1 MNTIKKHSFLEP
13 TGFKNV
19 KFVLGKAGTG
29 KTTSIL
35 NSLKDL
41 GQSPKIL
48 CIAYTHS
55 AVENLRSKSE
65 NRFKYMT
72 IHKYLKLPINKIIY
86 RKLKEYERFD
96 YIVIDEVSLIPLNII
111 DILFNL
117 TNYFKETKF
126 IFIGDL
132 LQLPCINK
140 DKKLLN
146 IGPKAL
152 KKYPGFKNVVSNL
165 ENCLKLVLYL
175 NDTIY
180 FNEYFMNN
188 DKMILTYNYRNNE
201 YVQSI
206 INELIYCFYF
216 EELKENIKKYIINI
230 NELYTTTGQSPYK
243 DYVKLASRYKYLKT
257 LYSVSNI
264 MKDDEKCVNCK
275 IGEIFIKNGD
285 ILVANENIE
294 DMELVNGEEYIIKDV
309 DDELLMF
316 NIKKFLPYNYLTIH
330 KSQGKTLDKI
340 VVCIDDLFE
349 ISMFYTA
356 LTRAKTDIKLISLKS
371 SEGIEKEIEKIKDNN
386 VLFNILNNVLYC
398 C

>member
-1 MNTIKKHSFLEP
+1 MTERNI
-13 TGFKNV
+13 

-29 KTTSIL
+29 KTTTIL
-35 NSLKDL
+35 NSLVNFN
-41 GQSPKIL
+41 SVL

-65 NRFKYMT
+65 NQFKYMT

-146 IGPKAL
+146 IKQKYL
-152 KKYPGFKNVVSNL
+152 KKYPGFKNVICPL
-165 ENCLKLVLYL
+165 DNCLKLVLYL

-180 FNEYFMNN
+180 FNEYFMNS

-201 YVQSI
+201 HVQSV
-206 INELIYCFYF
+206 INELIYVFYN
-216 EELKENIKKYIINI
+216 EELKKNIKKYIINI
-230 NELYTTTGQSPYK
+230 NELGQEQYK

-264 MKDDEKCVNCK
+264 MKDGEKCVNCK

-294 DMELVNGEEYIIKDV
+294 DMDLVNGEEYIIENV

-356 LTRAKTDIKLISLKS
+356 LTRAKTDIKLICLGSV
-371 SEGIEKEIEKIKDNN
+371 EKEVEKITDNN
-386 VLFNILNNVLYC
+386 VLFNILNHVLYSC
-398 C
+398 

>member
-1 MNTIKKHSFLEP
+1 MNET
-13 TGFKNV
+13 KNI

-29 KTTSIL
+29 KTTTIL
-35 NSLKDL
+35 NSLK
-41 GQSPKIL
+41 GIKGKIL

-65 NRFKYMT
+65 NKFKYMT

-86 RKLKEYERFD
+86 RKLKEYEKFD

-152 KKYPGFKNVVSNL
+152 KKYPGFKDVICPL
-165 ENCLKLVLYL
+165 DNCLKLVLYL

-180 FNEYFMNN
+180 FNEYFMNS

-206 INELIYCFYF
+206 INELIYVFYE
-216 EELKENIKKYIINI
+216 EELKNNIKKYIINI
-230 NELYTTTGQSPYK
+230 NDLYTGSNGTTGQSPYK
-243 DYVKLASRYKYLKT
+243 DYVKLASRYRYLKT

-294 DMELVNGEEYIIKDV
+294 DMDLVNGEEYIIENV

-356 LTRAKTDIKLISLKS
+356 LTRAKIDIKLICLGSV
-371 SEGIEKEIEKIKDNN
+371 EKEVEKITDNN
-386 VLFNILNNVLYC
+386 VLFNILNHVLYSC
-398 C
+398 

>member
-1 MNTIKKHSFLEP
+1 MSNI
-13 TGFKNV
+13 

-29 KTTSIL
+29 KTTTILHSLESREQSSL
-35 NSLKDL
+35 NSLVNFN
-41 GQSPKIL
+41 SVL

-55 AVENLRSKSE
+55 AVENLRNKS
-65 NRFKYMT
+65 NNKFKYMT

-152 KKYPGFKNVVSNL
+152 KKYPGFKDVICPL
-165 ENCLKLVLYL
+165 DNCLKLVLYL

-180 FNEYFMNN
+180 FNEYFMNS

-201 YVQSI
+201 HVQNV
-206 INELIYCFYF
+206 INELINVFYN
-216 EELKENIKKYIINI
+216 EELKKNIKKYIINI
-230 NELYTTTGQSPYK
+230 NELYNYK

-264 MKDDEKCVNCK
+264 MKDNEKCVNCK

-294 DMELVNGEEYIIKDV
+294 DMDLVNGEEYVIKDV

-356 LTRAKTDIKLISLKS
+356 LTRAKTDIKLICLGS
-371 SEGIEKEIEKIKDNN
+371 IEKEVEKITDNN
-386 VLFNILNNVLYC
+386 VLFNILNHVLYSC
-398 C
+398 

>member
-1 MNTIKKHSFLEP
+1 MNTIKNL
-13 TGFKNV
+13 

-29 KTTSIL
+29 KTTTIL
-35 NSLKDL
+35 NSLVNFD
-41 GQSPKIL
+41 SVL

-55 AVENLRSKSE
+55 AVENLRNKS
-65 NRFKYMT
+65 NNKFKYMT

-146 IGPKAL
+146 IRPKAL
-152 KKYPGFKNVVSNL
+152 KKYPGFKNVISNL

-206 INELIYCFYF
+206 INELICVFYD
-216 EELKENIKKYIINI
+216 EELKNNIKKYIINI
-230 NELYTTTGQSPYK
+230 NELGQEQFK

-294 DMELVNGEEYIIKDV
+294 DMELVNGEEYTIKNV

-356 LTRAKTDIKLISLKS
+356 LTRAKTDIKLICLGS
-371 SEGIEKEIEKIKDNN
+371 IEKEIEKIKDNN
-386 VLFNILNNVLYC
+386 VLFNILNNVLYS
-398 C
+398 

>member
-1 MNTIKKHSFLEP
+1 MTERNI
-13 TGFKNV
+13 

-35 NSLKDL
+35 NSLKNVK
-41 GQSPKIL
+41 GKIL

-55 AVENLRSKSE
+55 AVENLRNKSE
-65 NRFKYMT
+65 NQWVFMT

-146 IGPKAL
+146 IKQKYL
-152 KKYPGFKNVVSNL
+152 KKYPGFKNVICSL
-165 ENCLKLVLYL
+165 DNCLKLVLYL

-206 INELIYCFYF
+206 INELIGNIIP
-216 EELKENIKKYIINI
+216 EELKNNMKKYIINI
-230 NELYTTTGQSPYK
+230 NELGQEQFK

-294 DMELVNGEEYIIKDV
+294 DMDLVNGEEYIIENV

-371 SEGIEKEIEKIKDNN
+371 SEDVEKEIEKITNNN
-386 VLFNILNNVLYC
+386 VLFNILNNVLYS
-398 C
+398 

>member
-1 MNTIKKHSFLEP
+1 MNTI
-13 TGFKNV
+13 KNV

-29 KTTSIL
+29 KTTTIL
-35 NSLKDL
+35 NSLLNFD
-41 GQSPKIL
+41 SVL

-55 AVENLRSKSE
+55 AVENLRSKS
-65 NRFKYMT
+65 NNNFKYMT

-146 IGPKAL
+146 IKQKYL

-206 INELIYCFYF
+206 INELICCFYN
-216 EELKENIKKYIINI
+216 EELKNNIMKYIINI
-230 NELYTTTGQSPYK
+230 NELYNYK

-294 DMELVNGEEYIIKDV
+294 DMDLVNGEEYIIENV

-356 LTRAKTDIKLISLKS
+356 LTRAKTDIKLICLGS
-371 SEGIEKEIEKIKDNN
+371 IEKEIEKIKDNN
-386 VLFNILNNVLYC
+386 VLFNILNNVLYSC
-398 C
+398 

>member
-1 MNTIKKHSFLEP
+1 MNES
-13 TGFKNV
+13 KNKSKSMTEKNI

-35 NSLKDL
+35 NSLKIYD
-41 GQSPKIL
+41 SVL

-55 AVENLRSKSE
+55 AVENLKSKS
-65 NRFKYMT
+65 NNKHWVFMT

-140 DKKLLN
+140 DKKILN
-146 IGPKAL
+146 IKQKYL
-152 KKYPGFKNVVSNL
+152 KNYPGFKNVVSNL
-165 ENCLKLVLYL
+165 EDCLKLVLYL

-180 FNEYFMNN
+180 FNEYFMNS
-188 DKMILTYNYRNNE
+188 DKLILTYNYRNNE
-201 YVQSI
+201 FVQSV
-206 INELIYCFYF
+206 INELICVFYE
-216 EELKENIKKYIINI
+216 EELKENLKKHMINI
-230 NELYTTTGQSPYK
+230 NELYTSSNGTTGQSPYK
-243 DYVKLASRYKYLKT
+243 NYVKLASRYKYLKI

-264 MKDDEKCVNCK
+264 KKDNEKCVNCK

-294 DMELVNGEEYIIKDV
+294 DMDLVNGEEYIIKNV

-340 VVCIDDLFE
+340 IVCIDDLFE

-356 LTRAKTDIKLISLKS
+356 LTRAKTDIKLISLGGFDKYV
-371 SEGIEKEIEKIKDNN
+371 EKIKDNN
-386 VLFNILNNVLYC
+386 VLFNILNNVLYSC
-398 C
+398 

>member
-1 MNTIKKHSFLEP
+1 MNEIKNKSKSMTER
-13 TGFKNV
+13 NV

-29 KTTSIL
+29 KTTTIL
-35 NSLKDL
+35 NSLVNFN
-41 GQSPKIL
+41 SVL

-55 AVENLRSKSE
+55 AVENLRNKSD
-65 NRFKYMT
+65 NKFKYMT

-146 IGPKAL
+146 IKKKYI

-188 DKMILTYNYRNNE
+188 DKMILTYNYRNND
-201 YVQSI
+201 YVQGI
-206 INELIYCFYF
+206 INELIYCFYL
-216 EELKENIKKYIINI
+216 EELKNNIKKYIINI
-230 NELYTTTGQSPYK
+230 NELGQEQFK

-275 IGEIFIKNGD
+275 IGEIFTENGD

-294 DMELVNGEEYIIKDV
+294 DMDLVNGEEYTIKNV

-356 LTRAKTDIKLISLKS
+356 LTRAKTDIKLICLGS
-371 SEGIEKEIEKIKDNN
+371 IEKEIEKIKDNN
-386 VLFNILNNVLYC
+386 VLFNILNNVLYKT
-398 C
+398 

>member
-1 MNTIKKHSFLEP
+1 MNET
-13 TGFKNV
+13 KNI

-29 KTTSIL
+29 KTTTIL
-35 NSLKDL
+35 NSLI
-41 GQSPKIL
+41 SFNSVL

-55 AVENLRSKSE
+55 AVENLRSKSD
-65 NRFKYMT
+65 NKFKYMT

-152 KKYPGFKNVVSNL
+152 KKYPGFKDVICPL
-165 ENCLKLVLYL
+165 DNCLKLVLYL

-180 FNEYFMNN
+180 FNEYFMNS

-201 YVQSI
+201 YVQGI
-206 INELIYCFYF
+206 INELIYVFYN
-216 EELKENIKKYIINI
+216 EELKKNIKKYIINI
-230 NELYTTTGQSPYK
+230 NELYNYK

-264 MKDDEKCVNCK
+264 IKDDEKCVSCK

-294 DMELVNGEEYIIKDV
+294 DMDLVNGEEYVIKDV

-356 LTRAKTDIKLISLKS
+356 LTRAKTDIKLISLGS
-371 SEGIEKEIEKIKDNN
+371 IEKEVEKITDNN
-386 VLFNILNNVLYC
+386 VLFNILNHVLYSC
-398 C
+398 

>member
-1 MNTIKKHSFLEP
+1 MNEI
-13 TGFKNV
+13 KNV

-29 KTTSIL
+29 KTTTIL
-35 NSLKDL
+35 NSLVNFN
-41 GQSPKIL
+41 SVL

-55 AVENLRSKSE
+55 AVENLRSKS
-65 NRFKYMT
+65 NNKFKYMT

-146 IGPKAL
+146 IKQKYL
-152 KKYPGFKNVVSNL
+152 KKYPGFKDAICSL
-165 ENCLKLVLYL
+165 DNCLKLVLYL

-180 FNEYFMNN
+180 FNEYFMNS
-188 DKMILTYNYRNNE
+188 DKMILTYNYRNND
-201 YVQSI
+201 YVQSV
-206 INELIYCFYF
+206 INELIYCFYE
-216 EELKENIKKYIINI
+216 EELKKNIKKYIINI
-230 NELYTTTGQSPYK
+230 NELYTGSNGTTGQSPYK

-264 MKDDEKCVNCK
+264 IKDDEKCVNCK

-294 DMELVNGEEYIIKDV
+294 DMDLVNGEEYVIKNV

-356 LTRAKTDIKLISLKS
+356 LTRAKTDIKLICLGS
-371 SEGIEKEIEKIKDNN
+371 IEKEVEKITNNN
-386 VLFNILNNVLYC
+386 VLFNILNHVLYRT
-398 C
+398 

>member
-1 MNTIKKHSFLEP
+1 MSNI
-13 TGFKNV
+13 

-29 KTTSIL
+29 KTTTIL
-35 NSLKDL
+35 NSLVNFN
-41 GQSPKIL
+41 SVL

-65 NRFKYMT
+65 NKFKYMT

-152 KKYPGFKNVVSNL
+152 KKYPGFKDVICPL
-165 ENCLKLVLYL
+165 DNCLKLVLYL

-180 FNEYFMNN
+180 FNEYFMNS

-201 YVQSI
+201 HVQDV
-206 INELIYCFYF
+206 INELINVFYN
-216 EELKENIKKYIINI
+216 EELKKNINKYIINI
-230 NELYTTTGQSPYK
+230 NELYNYK

-264 MKDDEKCVNCK
+264 IKDGEKCVNCK

-294 DMELVNGEEYIIKDV
+294 DMDLVNGEEYVIKDV
-309 DDELLMF
+309 NDELLMF
-316 NIKKFLPYNYLTIH
+316 HIKKFLPYNYLTIH

-356 LTRAKTDIKLISLKS
+356 LTRAKTDIKLICLGSV
-371 SEGIEKEIEKIKDNN
+371 EKEIEKITDNN
-386 VLFNILNNVLYC
+386 VLFNILNHVLYSC
-398 C
+398 

>member
-1 MNTIKKHSFLEP
+1 MSNI
-13 TGFKNV
+13 

-29 KTTSIL
+29 KTTTILHSLEGLCPKVPQELREQSSL
-35 NSLKDL
+35 NSLL
-41 GQSPKIL
+41 NFNSVL

-55 AVENLRSKSE
+55 AVENLRSKSD
-65 NRFKYMT
+65 NKFKYMT

-96 YIVIDEVSLIPLNII
+96 YIIIDEVSLIPLNII

-152 KKYPGFKNVVSNL
+152 KKYPGFKDVICPL
-165 ENCLKLVLYL
+165 DNCLKLVLYL

-180 FNEYFMNN
+180 FNEYFMNS

-201 YVQSI
+201 YVQNI
-206 INELIYCFYF
+206 INELINVFYN
-216 EELKENIKKYIINI
+216 EELKKNIKKYIINI
-230 NELYTTTGQSPYK
+230 NELYNYK

-294 DMELVNGEEYIIKDV
+294 DMDLVNGEEYIIENV

-330 KSQGKTLDKI
+330 KSQGKTLEKI

-371 SEGIEKEIEKIKDNN
+371 SEGVEKEIEKITDNN
-386 VLFNILNNVLYC
+386 VLFNILNHVLYSC
-398 C
+398 

>member
-1 MNTIKKHSFLEP
+1 MNTIKNKSKSMTER
-13 TGFKNV
+13 NI

-29 KTTSIL
+29 KTTTIL
-35 NSLKDL
+35 NSLLNFD
-41 GQSPKIL
+41 SVL

-55 AVENLRSKSE
+55 AVENLRSKSD
-65 NRFKYMT
+65 NKFKYMT

-206 INELIYCFYF
+206 INELICVFYP
-216 EELKENIKKYIINI
+216 EELKKNIIKYIINI
-230 NELYTTTGQSPYK
+230 NELYNYK

-294 DMELVNGEEYIIKDV
+294 DMDLVNGEEYIIENV

-356 LTRAKTDIKLISLKS
+356 LTRAKTDIKLICLGS
-371 SEGIEKEIEKIKDNN
+371 IEKEIEKIKDNN
-386 VLFNILNNVLYC
+386 VLFNILNNVLYSC
-398 C
+398 

>member
-1 MNTIKKHSFLEP
+1 MNET
-13 TGFKNV
+13 KNI

-29 KTTSIL
+29 KTTTIL
-35 NSLKDL
+35 NSLK
-41 GQSPKIL
+41 GIKGKIL

-65 NRFKYMT
+65 NKGTESQQNQWVFMT

-86 RKLKEYERFD
+86 RKLKEYEKFD

-152 KKYPGFKNVVSNL
+152 KKYPGFKDVICPL
-165 ENCLKLVLYL
+165 DNCLKLVLYL

-180 FNEYFMNN
+180 FNEYFMNS

-206 INELIYCFYF
+206 INELIYVFYE
-216 EELKENIKKYIINI
+216 EELKNNIKKYIINI
-230 NELYTTTGQSPYK
+230 NDLYTGSNGTTGQSPYK
-243 DYVKLASRYKYLKT
+243 DYVKLASRYRYLKT

-294 DMELVNGEEYIIKDV
+294 DMDLVNGEEYIIENV

-356 LTRAKTDIKLISLKS
+356 LTRAKTDIKLICLGSV
-371 SEGIEKEIEKIKDNN
+371 EKEVEKITDNN
-386 VLFNILNNVLYC
+386 VLFNILNHVLYSC
-398 C
+398 